1 METTPEPPS
10 GASAQASSR
19 NRPEAPEAPG
29 YTVDRF
35 LGAGASASVWL
46 LRDGQG
52 GFFALKLPG
61 QGEER
66 TANAFEVRREA
77 NILARLQHPNLVR
90 LHAVLE
96 TGHGAGLL
104 YEYAPGGSVAQ
115 LVAARGSISP
125 GEAVSVLVGIAS
137 ALGYLHARGTAHGDI
152 SPGNI
157 LFTAEGRPLLAD
169 FGQGRLL
176 GEAGGARGGTP
187 GFEAPETSG
196 RPGAG
201 MLGAAADIYAL
212 AAVGWFLLTGHVP
225 PRMRDRPPLSI
236 LVPAVGRGLPA
247 LLEAG
252 LAEDPAQRP
261 SAEEFA
267 AAAYQ
272 GAPAEPVDL
281 TASADPEVLPG
292 LLTRRTR
299 SAAPADAK
307 PQRWERL
314 RRKGPRRRVRPAGP
328 ARPAAG
334 MVGNAVG
341 GSDGSVDGRARGNG
355 EAGPRRSVHGSG
367 SRHRAGGSGAGRHRA
382 GRGNGHVAET
392 GNGLAGPPGHAERPG
407 SGQGGGSG
415 PGDDRGLGQ
424 LGQRESVA
432 GPGRPPERT
441 AYERPRGGSRAQR
454 GYGTQ
459 RGRILSL
466 AAAVLV
472 AAVMVLAA
480 VAVAAPEL
488 LRADTAVTARSR
500 PAASNPAAAPE
511 HGSAPKSV
519 PVPTPVA
526 TPPQASVTKP
536 ADPEAS
542 ADPGALPGPSGV
554 QGHTGDAEQPTVDSL
569 REQAKAA
576 DPAQALPALA
586 ALRARAFATAD
597 PGLLEHVDA
606 PGSPALQAD
615 REQLGRLVRDGHLL
629 RGLTMEVAVRASDAS
644 SGTGIVDPAGDAA
657 VKLRVAAATSAYSV
671 EDASQTV
678 VHQEPAQQQEI
689 TLVLVRVD
697 GAWKISAVLAP
708 D

>member
-61 QGEER
+61 QGAER

-201 MLGAAADIYAL
+201 TLGAAADIYAL

-307 PQRWERL
+307 PRRWERL

-367 SRHRAGGSGAGRHRA
+367 SRHRAGGSGAARHRA
-382 GRGNGHVAET
+382 G
-392 GNGLAGPPGHAERPG
+392 
-407 SGQGGGSG
+407 
-415 PGDDRGLGQ
+415 RGLGQ
-424 LGQRESVA
+424 LGQPESVA
-432 GPGRPPERT
+432 GLGRPPERT

-488 LRADTAVTARSR
+488 LRAHTAVTARSR
-500 PAASNPAAAPE
+500 PATSNPAPAPE
-511 HGSAPKSV
+511 HGPAPKSA
-519 PVPTPVA
+519 PVSTPVA
-526 TPPQASVTKP
+526 TPPQAPVTKP
-536 ADPEAS
+536 ADLEAS
-542 ADPGALPGPSGV
+542 ADPDALPGPSKV
-554 QGHTGDAEQPTVDSL
+554 QGHTGEAEQPTVDSL

-657 VKLRVAAATSAYSV
+657 VKLRVAAAMSAYSV
-671 EDASQTV
+671 EDAAQTV